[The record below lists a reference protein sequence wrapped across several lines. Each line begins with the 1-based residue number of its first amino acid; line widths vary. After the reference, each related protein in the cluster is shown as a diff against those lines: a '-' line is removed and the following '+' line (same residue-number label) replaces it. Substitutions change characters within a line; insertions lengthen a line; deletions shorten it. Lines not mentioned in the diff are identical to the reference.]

1 MSTRHT
7 LGRVSMCVHAQT
19 ESSVGGLKFGG
30 YMSRIYRAVAF
41 ILLGLALSARADYQL
56 PAGQPLFTR
65 LGYNYGPSVISD
77 GKTEKFWWCGF
88 GLGPSGLTDTI
99 QYRYRDLGTGQ
110 WSSTQQV
117 LVPGTATWDS
127 AFVCD
132 PSVVTG
138 NFIDPEDGV
147 AYTYAMYY
155 TATDASQVNNR
166 IGLAFSNDGITWVKY
181 SQPVISP
188 QQMNGTYGAGQAATY
203 NFNGR
208 AGLYVF
214 YTDTTTG
221 FGNRVFVRKTTDG
234 VNFSAPVLISDANNA
249 GLSLM
254 SNADFAYDMVS
265 RNFYTVRETIPSR
278 PGDREVFQL
287 ALARMSASDLLAG
300 TGQWE
305 ILGFVNTALTGFYM
319 NHNPG
324 LLRNG
329 FGQINISL
337 PNVTIYFAGGANDPA
352 SWNLASVTWR
362 PAPATLVLTRY
373 YSATCGNAGTAERT
387 VTVGY
392 VAPSCGYHAEKVLG
406 YLDMAPVPG
415 EVPLYACMAS
425 QDQFLSINSQCEGQL
440 SLGIVGYLSATT
452 TTGAA
457 TLYRCI
463 TSATGDHFASLDAA
477 CEGQTTES
485 VLGYVKQAP

>member
-1 MSTRHT
+1 MN
-7 LGRVSMCVHAQT
+7 
-19 ESSVGGLKFGG
+19 
-30 YMSRIYRAVAF
+30 RIHKAAALF
-41 ILLGLALSARADYQL
+41 ILGLALTARADYQL

-65 LGYNYGPSVISD
+65 LGYNYGPSVIAD

-99 QYRYRDLGTGQ
+99 QYRYRDRSTGQ
-110 WSSTQQV
+110 WSSTVQV
-117 LVPGTATWDS
+117 MVPGTASWDS

-138 NFIDPEDGV
+138 NFINPEDGT
-147 AYTYAMYY
+147 AYVYAMYY

-166 IGLAFSNDGITWVKY
+166 IGVAFSNDGITWVKY

-188 QQMNGTYGAGQAATY
+188 QQMNGSYGAGQASTY

-208 AGLYVF
+208 SGLYIF

-234 VNFSAPVLISDANNA
+234 VNFSAPVLISDENSA

-265 RNFYTVRETIPSR
+265 RNFYAVRETIPSR
-278 PGDREVFQL
+278 LGDREVFQL
-287 ALARMSASDLLAG
+287 MLARMPAADLLAG
-300 TGQWE
+300 SGQWE
-305 ILGFVNTALTGFYM
+305 TLGFVNPALTGFYM

-337 PNVTIYFAGGANDPA
+337 PNVVVYFAGGTNDPA
-352 SWNLASVTWR
+352 TWNLASATWR
-362 PAPATLVLTRY
+362 PVPATLVLTRY
-373 YSATCGNAGTAERT
+373 YSAACGNGGMPERT

-392 VAPSCGYHAEKVLG
+392 VAPWCSYRAEKVLG
-406 YLDMAPVPG
+406 YLDMAPAAG
-415 EVPLYACMAS
+415 EVALYGCMAS
-425 QDQFLSINSQCEGQL
+425 QDQFLSRDSQCEGQL
-440 SLGIVGYLSATT
+440 ASGVMGYLPATATAGT
-452 TTGAA
+452 TP
-457 TLYRCI
+457 LYRCI
-463 TSATGDHFASLDAA
+463 NSASGDHFASLDAA

-485 VLGYVKQAP
+485 VLGYIKLGP